1 MSSANRTFEFYFK
14 IPYTE
19 KSNFINIDSSL
30 SISQFIDLVN
40 SNFIKRLHFNINDIY
55 NIELVEACN
64 NIHGD
69 AELAP
74 ALQPS
79 EETLEEKYG
88 NNYKH
93 IAFYIR
99 PVYGNDRI
107 FIRTNDYTVRPDL

>member
-1 MSSANRTFEFYFK
+1 MSSANRTFEFYCK

-19 KSNFINIDSSL
+19 ITNFIKVDSTL
-30 SISQFIDLVN
+30 TISQFIDLIN
-40 SNFIKRLHFNINDIY
+40 SNFIRVYFDINDIY
-55 NIELVEACN
+55 TIEVVEAGN
-64 NIHGD
+64 NINGD

-88 NNYKH
+88 NNYKSV
-93 IAFYIR
+93 AFYIR